1 MGYCSGLGA
10 QQSDNKNDEKN
21 RMGLSGVS
29 DDDLGYLCYFYRIIY
44 KT

>member
-10 QQSDNKNDEKN
+10 QRSDNKTDEKN

-29 DDDLGYLCYFYRIIY
+29 DDDLG
-44 KT
+44 

>member
-10 QQSDNKNDEKN
+10 QRSDNKNDEKN

-29 DDDLGYLCYFYRIIY
+29 DDDLG
-44 KT
+44 